1 MADSEHSPTPKCSA
15 ACTAFSRTRKGIF
28 LLAEMVLCLLIII
41 CYSASRV
48 KGYLTLPVLEM
59 VMAGVFF
66 VIFMLNIHHQLQFIN
81 WPWSDFFR
89 GLIASVLFFITSLI
103 TIIKNV
109 DAQSMVGGVLGL
121 VATILFAY
129 DAYSTFQG
137 QRSRH
142 TPAATGECQ
151 CQCLGGLCRGLAR
164 SGFSS
169 FSHPPPCRVSRW
181 PLLAPLWPPWAPSL
195 TKGG

>member
-142 TPAATGECQ
+142 TPAATESPDG
-151 CQCLGGLCRGLAR
+151 
-164 SGFSS
+164 
-169 FSHPPPCRVSRW
+169 
-181 PLLAPLWPPWAPSL
+181 PS
-195 TKGG
+195 